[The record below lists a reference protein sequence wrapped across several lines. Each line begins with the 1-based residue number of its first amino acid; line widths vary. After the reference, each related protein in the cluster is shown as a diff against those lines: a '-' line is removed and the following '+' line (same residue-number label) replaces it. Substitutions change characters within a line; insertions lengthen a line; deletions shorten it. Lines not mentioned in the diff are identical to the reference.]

1 MDSKLRRWQLGG
13 FLFTAAAGTL
23 LHFLYDLSGE
33 SSFFAAISAVNES
46 VWEHMKLLFVPMFVV
61 ALAEMVVF
69 GDRYRCFWRVKL
81 LGILVGLLIIPVI
94 HYTYTGVLG
103 MRIAWVDISTFY
115 VAAVVVYLLE
125 TKLLTRCSR
134 PSAVLELGAMLLV
147 WALAFLFLF
156 MTYAP
161 PEIPLFQ
168 DPVTGEWGIGE
179 R

>member
-1 MDSKLRRWQLGG
+1 MDGKLRRWQMGG
-13 FLFTAAAGTL
+13 FLVTAAGGTL
-23 LHFLYDLSGE
+23 LHFLYDWSGG
-33 SSFFAAISAVNES
+33 SSICAPISAVNES
-46 VWEHMKLLFVPMFVV
+46 VWEHMKLLFVPMFVA

-81 LGILVGLLIIPVI
+81 LGIFVGLLIIPVI

-115 VAAVVVYLLE
+115 VAAAVAYLLE

-134 PSAVLELGAMLLV
+134 PSAVLELGTMLLV

-161 PEIPLFQ
+161 PEIPLFR

>member
-1 MDSKLRRWQLGG
+1 M
-13 FLFTAAAGTL
+13 
-23 LHFLYDLSGE
+23 
-33 SSFFAAISAVNES
+33 
-46 VWEHMKLLFVPMFVV
+46 V
-61 ALAEMVVF
+61 ALAEMAVF

-81 LGILVGLLIIPVI
+81 LGVLTGLLIIPVI

-115 VAAVVVYLLE
+115 VAVAVAYLLE
-125 TKLLTRCSR
+125 TKLLIRCSR
-134 PSAVLELGAMLLV
+134 PSVVLELGAMLLV

-156 MTYAP
+156 MTYMP